1 MAKFLAL
8 AAIVVGFGLAGP
20 AFAQG
25 PAVLGTDAAA
35 CHPGS
40 SGTAALVTV
49 TGFKDRVGRLR
60 IQNYTGIKGEYLESG
75 KYLRRQE
82 MPITASG
89 DMHVCLTLPGPG
101 RYVVV
106 ALQDRDE
113 NGKLSPFSDGI
124 GFTNNPRLG
133 LSKPAAEKTLFTAGP
148 GVTNVTIVLNYLRG
162 LSVRP
167 IGQK

>member
-8 AAIVVGFGLAGP
+8 AAIVASFGLAGP
-20 AFAQG
+20 AAAQN

-40 SGTAALVTV
+40 SGTAVLVTV

-60 IQNYTGIKGEYLESG
+60 IQNYTGNKGEYLESG

-82 MPITASG
+82 MPITAGG

-167 IGQK
+167 IAQK